1 MWCHTRVQGLASVP
15 EIQVGGCFEPESG
28 KKRGKPGP
36 SQRAIFEWAGS
47 EKWDAVA
54 KREVGVGATSERA
67 IGRGGWNRGCATPY
81 GTALYRTWG
90 QGNQPSGLCPG
101 SAKGPSDG
109 RLQSHDS
116 PPRRWGCLDCH
127 RVWGDGIGLGMVRE
141 GDTRGGSPHGACLS
155 GGCCDVMGVYRDLR
169 QLQKCKS
176 GWFAT

>member
-1 MWCHTRVQGLASVP
+1 MYRDWRQFQKYKSGAVLNLKVARKEGSRGRLSEQFLNGPVPKNGTRLQK
-15 EIQVGGCFEPESG
+15 G
-28 KKRGKPGP
+28 KL
-36 SQRAIFEWAGS
+36 
-47 EKWDAVA
+47 
-54 KREVGVGATSERA
+54 GVGATSERA